1 MRALISTP
9 REALPVALRDGLP
22 EPVPAPNEAVVA
34 VRAAGINRGELRL
47 LAGRDGWGPGQ
58 DVAGEIAVAAA
69 DGSGPPAGT
78 RVVALAEMGGWAERV
93 AAATDQIAALPDP
106 VSFAEAASLPV
117 AGLTALRG
125 LQAAGPILGRRILIT
140 GAAGGVGR
148 FAVELAARGGAAAV
162 AAVVRDLAAR
172 GAGLTAIGATQVV
185 TAAGDAEGFYD
196 LVLESVGG
204 ATLTAAVNKLAA
216 DGVAIVFGNSSN
228 EPSALGFADLRGN
241 PRRRIQGFGVY
252 TSGPGLGA
260 DLAFLVGLVAAG
272 QLHPQVGT
280 PWNWRE
286 APAAL
291 AALRDRG
298 VNGKAILSID

>member
-9 REALPVALRDGLP
+9 REAVPVALRDGLP
-22 EPVPAPNEAVVA
+22 EPVPAPNQAVVA

-47 LAGRDGWGPGQ
+47 LATRDGWGPGQ

-93 AAATDQIAALPDP
+93 AAATDQIAVLPDA
-106 VSFAEAASLPV
+106 VSFADAASLPV

-162 AAVVRDLAAR
+162 TAVVREFAGR
-172 GAGLTAIGATQVV
+172 GAGLAAIGATQVV
-185 TAAGDAEGFYD
+185 TSVAE
-196 LVLESVGG
+196 
-204 ATLTAAVNKLAA
+204 LAA
-216 DGVAIVFGNSSN
+216 DGVAVVFGNSSN

-260 DLAFLVGLVAAG
+260 DLAFLVDLVASG
-272 QLHPQVGT
+272 RLHPNVGT
-280 PWNWRE
+280 PWSWRE